1 MDLGGRWPAT
11 TATDELRRVF
21 AEPSFDDTG
30 WDAISVPGHWR
41 TEPAFANSDGALVT
55 RHAFTAD
62 APAYGRR
69 SWLVFDGVFYQS
81 DVWLDGAYVG
91 DTEGYFMP
99 HEFDITEALHAR
111 TNHVLAVEITC
122 APQKSRTSKRNLTG
136 VFQHWDCIDPEWN
149 PGGIWR
155 PVHIEETGS
164 VRMKRLRAVCV
175 SASTERAEVAFRA
188 LVDAAVAGP
197 VIMRARVGETQYE
210 HVQTLA
216 VGHNRVEWNVVVERP
231 VLWWPWSLA
240 SLGEPR
246 LSDVH
251 VQAIVPGQDSL
262 DEPESEISDE
272 RSFRIGLRQVRMK
285 NWIWEINGERLHL
298 KGANLGPT
306 RMAIGNATVEELRHD
321 LELAKDAG
329 LDLVRL
335 HAHISHPAIYE
346 AADELGML
354 LWQDL
359 PLQWGY
365 ARTIRKGATTQARDA
380 IDLLGHHP
388 SIITWCTH
396 NEPLALDIEPDAL
409 GGPKKASQMI
419 ARYLTLQ
426 MVPTWNKTILDTA
439 LSRAMSKADRSR
451 PVNAHSG
458 ILPGPFSGGTD
469 SHLYF
474 GWYHGAERD
483 LTKAAGIIPRLMRF
497 VSEFGAQAVP
507 VDAAFCEP
515 SKWPDLDWETLAHK
529 HSLQKTFFDRYVPPA
544 AYPMFAAWQL
554 ATQDY
559 QAEVLRRH
567 IEELRRIKYKP
578 NGGFCLFSLAD
589 ALDHAAV
596 TWAILGHDRAPKR
609 AYEAVTDACRPVIV
623 TCDRPPAIVAVGD
636 AFRLDVHVV
645 SDVRHVIRGAIVRAR
660 IHWPGGEHQWSW
672 QGEVGADTVTRIGAV
687 DLTAPSPAHPSARA
701 HALSGQDP
709 EHQLVVDL
717 TFEHPDFTATNR
729 YVSRFV

>member
-1 MDLGGRWPAT
+1 MDLGRRWPT
-11 TATDELRRVF
+11 TQATDELRRVF
-21 AEPSFDDTG
+21 ADPAFDDGG
-30 WDAISVPGHWR
+30 WDSLQVPGHWR
-41 TEPAFANSDGALVT
+41 TEPAFAENDGALLS
-55 RHAFTAD
+55 RHRFA
-62 APAYGRR
+62 APAPAQGRR
-69 SWLVFDGVFYQS
+69 AWLTFEGVFYQS

-91 DTEGYFMP
+91 DTEGYFTP
-99 HEFDITEALHAR
+99 HEFEITEALR
-111 TNHVLAVEITC
+111 TQDDHVLAVEVTC
-122 APQKSRTSKRNLTG
+122 APQRSRTSKRNLTG
-136 VFQHWDCIDPEWN
+136 VFQHWDCIDPNWN

-155 PVHIEETGS
+155 PVRIVESGP
-164 VRMKRLRAVCV
+164 VRINRLRSVCV
-175 SASTERAEVAFRA
+175 SASSERAEVAFRA
-188 LVDAAVAGP
+188 LVDASVAGP
-197 VIMRARVGETQYE
+197 VVMRAQVGETQYE

-231 VLWWPWSLA
+231 VLWWPWSL
-240 SLGEPR
+240 GEAK
-246 LSDVH
+246 LNDAH
-251 VQAIVPGQDSL
+251 VQALVDG
-262 DEPESEISDE
+262 EVSDE
-272 RSFRIGLRQVRMK
+272 RRFRIGLRQVRMK

-306 RMAIGNATVEELRHD
+306 RMAIGDATADELRHD
-321 LELAKDAG
+321 LVMAKEAG

-335 HAHISHPAIYE
+335 HAHISHPAIYD
-346 AADELGML
+346 AADEIGML

-365 ARTIRKGATTQARDA
+365 ARTIRKGATKQARDA

-409 GGPKKASQMI
+409 GGPKKAAEMI
-419 ARYLTLQ
+419 TKYLTLQ
-426 MVPTWNKTILDTA
+426 MLPTWNKTILDTA

-483 LTKAAGIIPRLMRF
+483 LTKAAGVIPRIMRF

-507 VDAAFCEP
+507 NDATFCEP
-515 SKWPDLDWETLAHK
+515 ERWPDLDWERLAQTRC
-529 HSLQKTFFDRYVPPA
+529 LQKTFFDRHVPPA
-544 AYPMFAAWQL
+544 SYASFDAWRD
-554 ATQDY
+554 ATQIY

-567 IEELRRIKYKP
+567 IEEFRRIKYRP

-589 ALDHAAV
+589 ALDYPAV
-596 TWAILGHDRAPKR
+596 TWAMLGHDRSPKR

-623 TCDRPPAIVAVGD
+623 TCDRPPAAVAVGD

-645 SDVRHVIRGAIVRAR
+645 SDVRHVLRGALVRAR
-660 IHWPGGEHQWSW
+660 IHWPGGEHVWVW
-672 QGEVGADTVTRIGAV
+672 EGDVAADNVTRIGAV
-687 DLTAPSPAHPSARA
+687 DLIAPSPAHPSALA
-701 HALSGQDP
+701 HARSGLDP
-709 EHQLVVDL
+709 ARELIVDL
-717 TFEHPDFTATNR
+717 TFEHPEHTATNR

>member
-11 TATDELRRVF
+11 NATDELRRVF
-21 AEPSFDDTG
+21 AEPAFDDSG
-30 WDAISVPGHWR
+30 WDSVVVPGHWR
-41 TEPAFANSDGALVT
+41 TQPAFADNDSAIVV
-55 RHAFTAD
+55 RHRFSAAI
-62 APAYGRR
+62 PEVGRR

-91 DTEGYFMP
+91 DTEGYFTP
-99 HEFDITEALHAR
+99 HEFEVTDALR
-111 TNHVLAVEITC
+111 VGGEHVLAVEVTC
-122 APQKSRTSKRNLTG
+122 APQRTRTSKRNLTG

-155 PVHIEETGS
+155 PVHVEESGP
-164 VRMKRLRAVCV
+164 VRIQRLRAVCV

-188 LVDAAVAGP
+188 IVDAAVAGP
-197 VIMRARVGETQYE
+197 VVMRARVGETQYE

-231 VLWWPWSLA
+231 VLWWPWSLGAPDLNNA
-240 SLGEPR
+240 S
-246 LSDVH
+246 
-251 VQAIVPGQDSL
+251 VQALVDDQV
-262 DEPESEISDE
+262 SDE
-272 RSFRIGLRQVRMK
+272 RHFRIGLRQVRMR
-285 NWIWEINGERLHL
+285 NWIWEINGERIHL
-298 KGANLGPT
+298 KGANIGPT
-306 RMAIGNATVEELRHD
+306 RMAIGDATAEELRRD
-321 LELAKDAG
+321 LESAREAG

-335 HAHISHPAIYE
+335 HAHISHPAMYD

-365 ARTIRKGATTQARDA
+365 ARTVRKQATQQARDA
-380 IDLLGHHP
+380 IDLLGHHA

-409 GGPKKASQMI
+409 GGPKKAAEMI
-419 ARYLTLQ
+419 TRYLTLQ
-426 MVPTWNKTILDTA
+426 MLPTWNKTILDTA
-439 LSRAMSKADRSR
+439 LARAMTKADRSR

-483 LTKAAGIIPRLMRF
+483 LTRAAGIVPRVMRF

-507 VDAAFCEP
+507 VDAAFCNPEA
-515 SKWPDLDWETLAHK
+515 WPDLDWDSLGRTR
-529 HSLQKTFFDRYVPPA
+529 SLQKTFFDRHVPPA
-544 AYPMFAAWQL
+544 TFASFAAWQA

-567 IEELRRIKYKP
+567 IEEFRRIKYRP

-589 ALDHAAV
+589 ALDHPAI

-609 AYEAVTDACRPVIV
+609 AYEAVTDACRAVIV
-623 TCDRPPAIVAVGD
+623 TCDRPPAAVAVGD

-645 SDVRHVIRGAIVRAR
+645 SDIRHVLRAAKVRAR
-660 IHWPGGEHQWSW
+660 IHWPGGEHVWVW
-672 QGEVGADTVTRIGAV
+672 EGDVGADTVTRIGAI
-687 DLTAPSPAHPSARA
+687 DLVAPSPAHPAARA
-701 HALSGQDP
+701 HARSGDDP
-709 EHQLVVDL
+709 MRELVVDL
-717 TFEHPDFTATNR
+717 TFEHLEHTATNR
-729 YVSRFV
+729 YISRFV

>member
-1 MDLGGRWPAT
+1 
-11 TATDELRRVF
+11 
-21 AEPSFDDTG
+21 
-30 WDAISVPGHWR
+30 
-41 TEPAFANSDGALVT
+41 
-55 RHAFTAD
+55 
-62 APAYGRR
+62 
-69 SWLVFDGVFYQS
+69 
-81 DVWLDGAYVG
+81 
-91 DTEGYFMP
+91 
-99 HEFDITEALHAR
+99 
-111 TNHVLAVEITC
+111 
-122 APQKSRTSKRNLTG
+122 
-136 VFQHWDCIDPEWN
+136 
-149 PGGIWR
+149 
-155 PVHIEETGS
+155 
-164 VRMKRLRAVCV
+164 
-175 SASTERAEVAFRA
+175 
-188 LVDAAVAGP
+188 
-197 VIMRARVGETQYE
+197 
-210 HVQTLA
+210 
-216 VGHNRVEWNVVVERP
+216 
-231 VLWWPWSLA
+231 
-240 SLGEPR
+240 
-246 LSDVH
+246 
-251 VQAIVPGQDSL
+251 
-262 DEPESEISDE
+262 
-272 RSFRIGLRQVRMK
+272 MK
-285 NWIWEINGERLHL
+285 NWIWEINGERLHI

-306 RMAIGNATVEELRHD
+306 RMAIGNATVAELRHD
-321 LELAKDAG
+321 LQFAKDAG

-409 GGPKKASQMI
+409 GGPKKASHMI

-426 MVPTWNKTILDTA
+426 MLPTWNKTILDTA

-483 LTKAAGIIPRLMRF
+483 LTKAAGFVPRLVRF

-515 SKWPDLDWETLAHK
+515 SKWPDLDWETLARN

-544 AYPMFAAWQL
+544 DYPTFAAWQQ
-554 ATQDY
+554 ATQEY

-609 AYEAVTDACRPVIV
+609 AYEAVTDACRPVII

-636 AFRLDVHVV
+636 TFRLDLHVV
-645 SDVRHVIRGAIVRAR
+645 SDVRHVLRGAIVRAR
-660 IHWPGGEHQWSW
+660 IHWPGGEHGWSW
-672 QGEVGADTVTRIGAV
+672 QGEVGADTVTRIGAI
-687 DLTAPSPAHPSARA
+687 DLVAPSPAHPAARA
-701 HALSGQDP
+701 HALSGHDP
-709 EHQLVVDL
+709 ERQLVVDL
-717 TFEHPDFTATNR
+717 TFEHPDFTATNH